1 MKESEH
7 QIEILE
13 ATRKAVVENDAQSL
27 RNLSNQTIHSASYIQ
42 DSGSI
47 VLAVLVYTLSKLIER
62 NAHEKIKNWKIFT
75 KKLDSWFALAIQAL
89 KSGNQ
94 TAYESYLEQTRKS
107 LTTISLNVKPYLQEV
122 FHKASIN
129 KASRIYEHGISLG
142 KTAQLLGITQWEL
155 AEYTGQKHDR
165 SYATIDARQRAKMAL
180 EFFS

>member
-1 MKESEH
+1 MEESMH

-13 ATRKAVVENDAQSL
+13 ATRKAVIEDNAQSL
-27 RNLSNQTIHSASYIQ
+27 RDLSNRTIHSASYIQ

-89 KSGNQ
+89 KGGNQ

-107 LTTISLNVKPYLQEV
+107 LTTISLNVKPYVQEV
-122 FHKASIN
+122 LHKASIN

-155 AEYTGQKHDR
+155 AEYTGQKHDGG
-165 SYATIDARQRAKMAL
+165 YTTIDARQRAKIAL
-180 EFFS
+180 NFFS